1 MRFRRMRPGGV
12 IAIMLAC
19 AAATSGCVA
28 ASQAAATGTASRHVS
43 HAAGQHPREQ
53 HKQRAARTTS
63 QQASRASQA
72 GVHHGVVLVNQP
84 ARRVCLGRSFTV
96 GVWFQQ
102 SGGSRAYR
110 LSVYNP
116 RHKRVFFRRGNA
128 PSSHWAFWKIPAKL
142 AGTYH
147 TAYSAHWR
155 HPTTWTLYRV
165 PTRAR
170 RC

>member
-1 MRFRRMRPGGV
+1 
-12 IAIMLAC
+12 
-19 AAATSGCVA
+19 
-28 ASQAAATGTASRHVS
+28 
-43 HAAGQHPREQ
+43 
-53 HKQRAARTTS
+53 
-63 QQASRASQA
+63 
-72 GVHHGVVLVNQP
+72 
-84 ARRVCLGRSFTV
+84 
-96 GVWFQQ
+96 VWFQQ

-116 RHKRVFFRRGNA
+116 RHKRVFFRRGSA
-128 PSSHWAFWKIPAKL
+128 PSSHWAFWKIPARL

-155 HPTTWTLYRV
+155 HPTTWTVYRV

>member
-1 MRFRRMRPGGV
+1 M
-12 IAIMLAC
+12 
-19 AAATSGCVA
+19 
-28 ASQAAATGTASRHVS
+28 
-43 HAAGQHPREQ
+43 
-53 HKQRAARTTS
+53 
-63 QQASRASQA
+63 
-72 GVHHGVVLVNQP
+72 HHGVVLVNQP

-116 RHKRVFFRRGNA
+116 RHKRVFFRRGHA

-155 HPTTWTLYRV
+155 HPTTWTVYRV